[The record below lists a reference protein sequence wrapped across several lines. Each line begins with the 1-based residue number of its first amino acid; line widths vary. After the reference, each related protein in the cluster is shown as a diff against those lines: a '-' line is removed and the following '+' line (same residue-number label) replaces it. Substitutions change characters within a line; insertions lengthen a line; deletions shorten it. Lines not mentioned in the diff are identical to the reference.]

1 MVHHVTAGTTR
12 CYADT
17 DAWCYTVS
25 WPFGGSC
32 KPGCPCPARVVIG
45 KGLGWEIGWQAHR
58 ERWTRLI
65 AITRWLGAAH
75 HVEKQPLYG
84 EDMDYD
90 CLKAL
95 EEGKTVAPSN
105 GRCWGDAG
113 NGVQIGWFVSH
124 PNCCMAAQW
133 KLGVSLTYRDGP
145 WAFAGLFGEKL
156 SCAASL
162 DSFRPSQKF
171 PG

>member
-1 MVHHVTAGTTR
+1 VDHVSAGVADEWNVVLV
-12 CYADT
+12 YADT

-90 CLKAL
+90 CLKAF
-95 EEGKTVAPSN
+95 EKGKTVPPSN

-113 NGVQIGWFVSH
+113 NGVQIGWCVQH
-124 PNCCMAAQW
+124 LNCSGC
-133 KLGVSLTYRDGP
+133 
-145 WAFAGLFGEKL
+145 
-156 SCAASL
+156 
-162 DSFRPSQKF
+162 
-171 PG
+171 